1 MEQVVGSFDR
11 IIEALRGG
19 FTLVLLVAFAMAA
32 VAWLERTR
40 RLNAFGAVARFA
52 RNVCDPLIAPIERRS
67 ARFGGTH
74 QNAPWL
80 ALLALL
86 LSGALTLGVLGF
98 LRDVVVTTYYAGSQG
113 PGGLLRLGVST
124 VFSVLQ
130 IAIIARVVMSWVGGT
145 YSRIGRLAIAL
156 SEWMLGPLRRLIPT
170 IGMVDISPLVAYF
183 GLSLLRGFVL
193 GAM

>member
-1 MEQVVGSFDR
+1 MQRVFGSFDR
-11 IIEALRGG
+11 VIETLRGG
-19 FTLVLLVAFAMAA
+19 FTLALLVALVLAT

-52 RNVCDPLIAPIERRS
+52 RHVCDPLIAPIERRS

-86 LSGALTLGVLGF
+86 LTGALTIGVLGF
-98 LRDVVVTTYYAGSQG
+98 LRDVAVTTYYAGSRG
-113 PGGLLRLGVST
+113 PGGLVRLGVSA

-130 IAIIARVVMSWVGGT
+130 IAIIARVVMSWVGGS
-145 YSRIGRLAIAL
+145 YSRIGRLAVAL
-156 SEWMLGPLRRLIPT
+156 TEWMLGPLRRAIPT